1 MKRWHVD
8 ENSYFTSRRAL
19 ASSSQGSS
27 YIQLSMLLSSI
38 PANAI
43 KGHGQVNEKCRGLID
58 LEPAQGPLTVQGND
72 EAAEAAEAA
81 QAVRA
86 VETLQAT
93 EAAEAA
99 EAAEVAQAVRAV
111 EILQADE
118 AACNTNT
125 AWVKKSQIPAPGTVD
140 ARATPQHGW
149 RKLPRCVLDAAL
161 EKIGKKAVEV
171 GGGGLCMLYSITA
184 ALAIQGESG
193 IWNLITPQYVLDL
206 IADWLLANQTY
217 KGGDISLHLS
227 AEDNYEGHVSPEDK
241 KNGWEKY
248 CSGVKNRKHQGNEL
262 WIIAAVNVFRRP
274 IRIVS
279 SYSCGKV
286 TCRTY
291 TLRDGNVTRVD
302 HAPGVLFSSQETTAA
317 PGNEP
322 MNLLQYMGD
331 TFSAGHYRVL
341 VDDAVEP
348 LLREGFF
355 SWMS

>member
-1 MKRWHVD
+1 
-8 ENSYFTSRRAL
+8 
-19 ASSSQGSS
+19 
-27 YIQLSMLLSSI
+27 MLLYSG

-43 KGHGQVNEKCRGLID
+43 NGHNEKCRGLID
-58 LEPAQGPLTVQGND
+58 LEAAQGPLTVQGND
-72 EAAEAAEAA
+72 EAAEVAKAVFETLQAAEEAEAAEVAKAVRAVFETLQAAEAA
-81 QAVRA
+81 EVAKAVRA
-86 VETLQAT
+86 VETLQA
-93 EAAEAA
+93 
-99 EAAEVAQAVRAV
+99 AEVAKVVRAR
-111 EILQADE
+111 
-118 AACNTNT
+118 NTKT